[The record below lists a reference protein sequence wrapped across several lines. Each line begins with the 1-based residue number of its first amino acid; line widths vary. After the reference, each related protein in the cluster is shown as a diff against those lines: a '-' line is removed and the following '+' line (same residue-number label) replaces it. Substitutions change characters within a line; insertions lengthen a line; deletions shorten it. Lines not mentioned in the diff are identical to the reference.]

1 MEDKMKTKINFYKN
15 RLALNFLAKDA
26 ENAREIYDA
35 IDGYTVIGILSNR
48 FDNYQEGMEFIR
60 EFQKSL
66 PAVSIGLG
74 ARNPKQFQKVA
85 LIVAGTNPTHV
96 NQIFTGAGYGT
107 RALKANNNDT
117 VINVLISPTGGTLG
131 KIKISTGELS
141 AKKTDAIINVD
152 TAMAMVLNMRAHT
165 IKFCPMED

>member
-1 MEDKMKTKINFYKN
+1 MKTKINFYKN
-15 RLALNFLAKDA
+15 RLALNFLA

-35 IDGYTVIGILSNR
+35 IDGYTFIGIGILSNR

-60 EFQKSL
+60 EFQKSV

-74 ARNPKQFQKVA
+74 ARNPRQFQKVA

-96 NQIFTGAGYGT
+96 NQVFTGAGYGT

-117 VINVLISPTGGTLG
+117 VINVLISPTRTLG

>member
-15 RLALNFLAKDA
+15 RLALNFLA

-35 IDGYTVIGILSNR
+35 IDGYTFIGIGILSNR

-60 EFQKSL
+60 EFQKSV

-74 ARNPKQFQKVA
+74 ARNPRQFQKVA

-96 NQIFTGAGYGT
+96 NQVFTGAGYGT

-117 VINVLISPTGGTLG
+117 VINVLISPTRTLG

-141 AKKTDAIINVD
+141 AKETDAIINVD
-152 TAMAMVLNMRAHT
+152 TAMTMVLNMRAHT